1 MIIDSHAH
9 LEDEAFVEGVY
20 AVMERARAAGVEIVI
35 NPGADVRSSR
45 VAAENAA
52 VHEGLYAMAGIHPHD
67 AAGVGDGD
75 LEEISRILSMPRV
88 VGIGEIGLD
97 YYRDLSPRDEQ
108 IRVFRAQLE
117 LAKEFGCPVQI
128 HSRDAHR
135 DTFEILKEYANDVPA
150 IVLHCYSGS
159 PEMAAELIELGFFIS
174 LGGPVTYR
182 NARKPVEVAKSVPLE
197 RLLVETD
204 SPYLPPSP
212 YRGERNE
219 PAYVVE
225 VVRKIAEVRGVST
238 EEVARVTASNAM
250 RIFSISPEG

>member
-1 MIIDSHAH
+1 MIVDSHAH
-9 LEDEAFVEGVY
+9 VEDEAFEEGVA
-20 AVMERARAAGVEIVI
+20 AVMDRAREAGVEIVI
-35 NPGADVRSSR
+35 NPGYDVRSSR

-52 VHEGLYAMAGIHPHD
+52 IHKGLYAMAGIHPHD
-67 AAGVGDGD
+67 AAGVGDD
-75 LEEISRILSMPRV
+75 ELEEISKLLSMPRV

-108 IRVFRAQLE
+108 VRVFRAQLE
-117 LAKEFGCPVQI
+117 LAKNLGCPVQI
-128 HSRDAHR
+128 HSRDAHLE
-135 DTFEILKEYANDVPA
+135 THSILKEYARDVPA

-159 PEMAAELIELGFFIS
+159 AEMAAELIKLGFFIS

-182 NARKPVEVAKSVPLE
+182 NARRPVEVARDVPLD

-212 YRGERNE
+212 YRGQRNE

-225 VVRKIAEVRGVST
+225 VVRKIAEIKGVSV
-238 EEVARVTASNAM
+238 EKVAQATAMNAM
-250 RIFSISPEG
+250 EVFSISPAG